1 MSAGEGA
8 SSGAC
13 DSKAPKRPRWGPLF
27 ERSRD
32 ALVGEVE
39 RWARRNRARTM
50 RLAVVP
56 GNGPAFALYERCGFQ
71 DTGELGDVLP
81 DGVRRELV
89 MAKELPVV

>member
-1 MSAGEGA
+1 
-8 SSGAC
+8 
-13 DSKAPKRPRWGPLF
+13 
-27 ERSRD
+27 
-32 ALVGEVE
+32 
-39 RWARRNRARTM
+39 M